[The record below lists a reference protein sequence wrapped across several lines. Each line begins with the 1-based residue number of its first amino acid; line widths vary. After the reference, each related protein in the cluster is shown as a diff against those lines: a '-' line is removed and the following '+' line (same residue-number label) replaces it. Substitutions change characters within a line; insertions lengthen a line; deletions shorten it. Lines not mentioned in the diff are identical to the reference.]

1 MTPSSSNINNNSVAS
16 RVGPAALLVKPK
28 RPLSSYNLFYRFK
41 REKIIELG
49 NTSKAA
55 ITSMINA
62 PPGLEDCYTAPPP
75 NATSDEIN
83 TLRKHNIRKD
93 MEHNLSPRETSTRRH
108 RKNTSAINGGMSF
121 LELGKLMNASWQKN
135 CDDVAKSVFDELANI
150 GRDVYRQKLV
160 EYNTANNMQAEKHH
174 ARVMMKMNAAS
185 AEKNKRKRA
194 VETVLNNKTTT
205 KISKMMNDGGSS
217 PTPSTASTTM
227 TTLETIPSLPL
238 YNNNGNVVVSPQSY
252 SPTSFAYAA
261 VASQQQQQQ
270 SYNNHII
277 TTPPQSPPYPPEIK
291 RRRFSNLNEDEM
303 YMMASSMA
311 SQQQQHQRQ
320 HNLNQHQD
328 DEQDYILLN
337 SNISKLEEQL
347 AIARMKV
354 RVMEMESDLYR
365 RRRSFE
371 EQQAAV
377 QFDMMNML
385 SSSSSS
391 SDCYPPSS
399 FGGMLSSLGS
409 MARGPYHHHPQ
420 EQEQF
425 RNGQT
430 SPKTTTSVTDQGSVS
445 PRSLSSSSLSTKF
458 EQQQQEQEKNHH
470 HHHHQDG
477 LSCLATAS
485 MVLGKY

>member
-62 PPGLEDCYTAPPP
+62 PPGLEDCYNAPPP

-121 LELGKLMNASWQKN
+121 LELGKLTNASWQN

-174 ARVMMKMNAAS
+174 ARVMMKMAS

-227 TTLETIPSLPL
+227 TTLEIIPSLPL

-261 VASQQQQQQ
+261 EASQ
-270 SYNNHII
+270 
-277 TTPPQSPPYPPEIK
+277 
-291 RRRFSNLNEDEM
+291 
-303 YMMASSMA
+303 
-311 SQQQQHQRQ
+311 
-320 HNLNQHQD
+320 
-328 DEQDYILLN
+328 LN
-337 SNISKLEEQL
+337 SNSRI
-347 AIARMKV
+347 V
-354 RVMEMESDLYR
+354 
-365 RRRSFE
+365 
-371 EQQAAV
+371 
-377 QFDMMNML
+377 
-385 SSSSSS
+385 
-391 SDCYPPSS
+391 
-399 FGGMLSSLGS
+399 
-409 MARGPYHHHPQ
+409 
-420 EQEQF
+420 
-425 RNGQT
+425 
-430 SPKTTTSVTDQGSVS
+430 TTSLPHLHRLRHALPKSNVVVS
-445 PRSLSSSSLSTKF
+445 
-458 EQQQQEQEKNHH
+458 
-470 HHHHQDG
+470 
-477 LSCLATAS
+477 AT
-485 MVLGKY
+485 

>member
-83 TLRKHNIRKD
+83 TLRNHNIRKD

-121 LELGKLMNASWQKN
+121 LELGKLMNASWQN

-270 SYNNHII
+270 WYNNHII

-320 HNLNQHQD
+320 HLNQHQD

-365 RRRSFE
+365 RRSFE
-371 EQQAAV
+371 EQQAE

-385 SSSSSS
+385 SSSSS